1 MIDSKKPIIGHNLM
15 FDTCYI
21 FNQFI
26 DNLPNTFVD
35 YRKAWLQY
43 FPTTYDT
50 KILSEFTR
58 QFGKSELQYLFLK
71 CQRDKKFKNNVV
83 IEMDIDTDASFGIYN
98 SCENGT

>member
-35 YRKAWLQY
+35 YRKAWL
-43 FPTTYDT
+43 
-50 KILSEFTR
+50 
-58 QFGKSELQYLFLK
+58 
-71 CQRDKKFKNNVV
+71 
-83 IEMDIDTDASFGIYN
+83 
-98 SCENGT
+98 